1 MQRVAMSDIAYRR
14 IKGAPQ
20 LRAVL
25 NLIWRRGDASAVIRK
40 FCNSVKHAKAKL
52 ATRGN

>member
-40 FCNSVKHAKAKL
+40 FRNSVQQAKARL
-52 ATRGN
+52 TTRGN